1 MRFGPIVAIIVAL
14 SNSACPPS
22 QGSDPVVPRPTP
34 IPTDVDM
41 CDAAE
46 IHLIALS
53 CPEGQPTKRG
63 TRFSDICRELSAA
76 GIFPNPRCLANIK
89 SCSEVDVCTGT
100 SNPLPKRL

>member
-1 MRFGPIVAIIVAL
+1 MKKIKLYLTVFVLAL
-14 SNSACPPS
+14 NSCHLTPTAR
-22 QGSDPVVPRPTP
+22 PVSPRPTP
-34 IPTDVDM
+34 IPVDVDM

-46 IHLIALS
+46 VHLIALS

-63 TRFSDICRELSAA
+63 TRFADICRELSAA